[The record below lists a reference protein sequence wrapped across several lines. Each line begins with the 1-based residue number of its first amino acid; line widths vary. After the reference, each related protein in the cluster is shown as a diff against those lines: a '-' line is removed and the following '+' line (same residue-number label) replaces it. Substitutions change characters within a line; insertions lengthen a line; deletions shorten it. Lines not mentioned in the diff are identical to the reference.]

1 MIYRLQEYLRQKGIY
16 YQRQALG
23 YVRSTLITGRCIA
36 MKDMYIILL
45 SVLLGAVGQI
55 AFKIGAVR
63 IPDTGSLLAKIITA
77 WPILAGLG
85 LYGVSTLLWIYAL
98 RTVELSYAYPLI
110 SLGYILVFIAS
121 FFLFHEA
128 IGLLR
133 LGGLVLILT
142 GIILVARS

>member
-1 MIYRLQEYLRQKGIY
+1 
-16 YQRQALG
+16 
-23 YVRSTLITGRCIA
+23 
-36 MKDMYIILL
+36 MKDIYIILF
-45 SVLLGAVGQI
+45 SILLGAVGQI
-55 AFKIGAVR
+55 AFKFGAVR
-63 IPDTGSLLAKIITA
+63 IPDTGSLLVKMIAA

-110 SLGYILVFIAS
+110 SLGYVLVFIAS

-133 LGGLVLILT
+133 LGGMVLILA
-142 GIILVARS
+142 GIVLVANS